1 MNKLFLSCGYDIL
14 IMGADENR
22 EVEIEEKYVKKQTE
36 FYDYLKEENWE
47 QY

>member
-1 MNKLFLSCGYDIL
+1 MTKFFLYYGYNIL
-14 IMGADENR
+14 IKGADENR

-36 FYDYLKEENWE
+36 FYDYLKERNWE

>member
-1 MNKLFLSCGYDIL
+1 MKKFSLYCGYDIL

-22 EVEIEEKYVKKQTE
+22 EVEIEEKYVKKKTE
-36 FYDYLKEENWE
+36 FLIRLEKRDWK

>member
-1 MNKLFLSCGYDIL
+1 MKKFFLNCGYDIL
-14 IMGADENR
+14 IMSADENR

-36 FYDYLKEENWE
+36 FYDYLKERNWE

>member
-1 MNKLFLSCGYDIL
+1 MKKFFLYCGYDIL

-22 EVEIEEKYVKKQTE
+22 EVEIEEKYVKKQTK
-36 FYDYLKEENWE
+36 FYDYLKERNWE

>member
-1 MNKLFLSCGYDIL
+1 MKKFFLNCGYDIL

-36 FYDYLKEENWE
+36 FYDNLKERNLE